1 VDPAT
6 DELLA
11 ACGLIWLD
19 RAIGHAE
26 IGYWTAPWARGRGV
40 ATDAARGVAHWA
52 LETLGLRRLVWQAE
66 VGNFASRLIAARL
79 GFRFEGLGRLSL
91 RRGDGSLADGW
102 VAGLLPG
109 ELRPVDAP
117 ADPELD
123 RVRDRTAVFGRP
135 QPTLTGRTAAGE
147 PVRLRPM
154 RPEDIPS
161 MIAAC
166 RDPLSRAFTT
176 VPDPYDEADAESFL
190 YDYAP
195 TVWARGVEAVFAVA
209 DGDDAYAGSMSLR
222 LPEDAMT
229 TTLGDVGYLIGPWAR
244 RRGYAPAALRLLCD
258 WGFERLALRR
268 IEWRAFVGNDAS
280 RTVAT
285 RAGFTMEGT
294 ARAALRHRDTYR
306 DTWTGARLAT
316 D

>member
-1 VDPAT
+1 
-6 DELLA
+6 
-11 ACGLIWLD
+11 
-19 RAIGHAE
+19 
-26 IGYWTAPWARGRGV
+26 
-40 ATDAARGVAHWA
+40 
-52 LETLGLRRLVWQAE
+52 
-66 VGNFASRLIAARL
+66 
-79 GFRFEGLGRLSL
+79 
-91 RRGDGSLADGW
+91 

-109 ELRPVDAP
+109 ELRPADAP

-123 RVRDRTAVFGRP
+123 RVRDRRRCSDGRSRRSP
-135 QPTLTGRTAAGE
+135 GSTRQGE

-154 RPEDIPS
+154 RPADIPS

-209 DGDDAYAGSMSLR
+209 DGDDAYVGSMSLR

-268 IEWRAFVGNDAS
+268 IEWRAFVGNDAHVRS
-280 RTVAT
+280 PRGRVHHGGHGPGRPAPP
-285 RAGFTMEGT
+285 
-294 ARAALRHRDTYR
+294 
-306 DTWTGARLAT
+306 
-316 D
+316 